1 MDFQNSIFLDGIT
14 WTTQVNSSKSNQYT
28 YIISPPHYTCMCS
41 MCVFSYV
48 WLFVTPWTVA
58 CQASLS
64 MEFFRQAY
72 CSGLPFPSPRDLPD
86 QSKNQTCVSCVSCI
100 GRQVLCCWATWK
112 DLWIWEG
119 GTIHPSTHYMH
130 ELVHLPIHWLFPV
143 VSYTVNRMWTFSENF
158 WWKCVFISPR

>member
-1 MDFQNSIFLDGIT
+1 MDFQNSFFLNGIT
-14 WTTQVNSSKSNQYT
+14 WTTQNNSSKSNQWT
-28 YIISPPHYTCMCS
+28 YIISPPHYTFMCS
-41 MCVFSYV
+41 TCVFIFV

-72 CSGLPFPSPRDLPD
+72 CTGLPFPSLEDLLYRHK
-86 QSKNQTCVSCVSCI
+86 SQTRGSCVSCI
-100 GRQVLCCWATWK
+100 GRQILCCSATWK
-112 DLWIWEG
+112 ALWVWEG
-119 GTIHPSTHYMH
+119 GRIHPCTHYMH

-143 VSYTVNRMWTFSENF
+143 VSYTVKRLWMFVENF